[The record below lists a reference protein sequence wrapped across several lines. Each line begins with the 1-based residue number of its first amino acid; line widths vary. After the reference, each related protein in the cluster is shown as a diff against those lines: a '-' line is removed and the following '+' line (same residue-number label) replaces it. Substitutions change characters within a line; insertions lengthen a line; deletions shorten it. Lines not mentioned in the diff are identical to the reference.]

1 MTAASN
7 PQPAARSPLQF
18 AAAAIAV
25 GAIVGA
31 IGWSQNPRQFFAS
44 YLVAW
49 LFWNGLALG
58 SMALQLLHNLTGG
71 KWGDMVRPYLR
82 ATTGLIPIT
91 AILFIPIA
99 LNLDQIYEWANPSI
113 VAGDAM
119 LQYKAKF
126 YLNER
131 GFLIRACVYF
141 ALWLSLV
148 GMLSWQART
157 NAAPDSPA
165 YHRFRRFSGV
175 GLGLHGLAVTFSS
188 IDWMMSLEPH
198 WFSAI
203 YGVVI
208 FAAQGVSAL
217 ALSIFL
223 ATRDA
228 RRQAEITPYQIDQF
242 HDLGKL
248 MSGLVMFWMYVQF
261 SQLFIIWYGNLPE
274 EVVWVIRRFEHGW
287 FWVAMSLLTFH
298 WIVPFFGLLNRDW
311 KRNPARLGAMAL
323 MVVVMEWVM
332 YVWYVEPAAQAFFAH
347 LQHLAHDA
355 AHGAADAAHATA
367 NTAHAAADAAL
378 GAEEASHGEYHGFF
392 PWIDAGLTLAIGGV
406 WWLVYNRRLPRTMA
420 QAAVVASKHKKKGGR
435 HG

>member
-7 PQPAARSPLQF
+7 PPSAARSPLQF
-18 AAAAIAV
+18 AAGAIVV

-31 IGWSQNPRQFFAS
+31 IGWTQNHDQFFAS

-71 KWGDMVRPYLR
+71 KWGDRIRPYLR
-82 ATTGLIPIT
+82 ATTGMIPIM

-99 LNLDQIYEWANPSI
+99 MNLDKIYEWANLAI
-113 VAGDAM
+113 VKDDSM
-119 LQYKAKF
+119 LQYKANF
-126 YLNER
+126 YLNQKF
-131 GFLIRACVYF
+131 FLIRAAIYF
-141 ALWLSLV
+141 TLWFLLI
-148 GMLSWQART
+148 GLLSWQART

-165 YHRFRRFSGV
+165 HHRFRRFSGV

-203 YGVVI
+203 YGVI
-208 FAAQGVSAL
+208 MFAAQGVGAL

-228 RRQAEITPYQIDQF
+228 RRQPSLTPYEVDQF

-248 MSGLVMFWMYVQF
+248 LSGLIMFWMYVNF

-274 EVVWVIRRFEHGW
+274 EVVWVIRRLAHGW
-287 FWVAMSLLTFH
+287 LWVAVSLLVFH
-298 WIVPFFGLLNRDW
+298 WMVPFFGLLNRDW
-311 KRNPARLGAMAL
+311 KRDPARLGFMAL
-323 MVVVMEWVM
+323 MIVVMEWVM
-332 YVWYVEPAAQAFFAH
+332 YVWYVEPAAQAYFEH
-347 LQHLAHDA
+347 LAHLAHDA
-355 AHGAADAAHATA
+355 G
-367 NTAHAAADAAL
+367 HAAAEAAHEGAHDAAKT
-378 GAEEASHGEYHGFF
+378 EHHGFF
-392 PWIDAGLTLAIGGV
+392 PWIDAGLTVAIGGV
-406 WWLVYNRRLPRTMA
+406 WWLVFNRRRPKTFA
-420 QAAVVASKHKKKGGR
+420 QAEAAASKQKKKKGG
-435 HG
+435 HH

>member
-7 PQPAARSPLQF
+7 LQPAARSPLPI
-18 AAAAIAV
+18 AAAAIVV

-31 IGWSQNPRQFFAS
+31 VGWSQNHHQFFAS

-49 LFWNGLALG
+49 LFWNGLVLG
-58 SMALQLLHNLTGG
+58 SIALQLLHNLSGG
-71 KWGDMVRPYLR
+71 KWGDAIRPYLR
-82 ATTGLIPIT
+82 ATTGLLPVT

-99 LNLDQIYEWANPSI
+99 LNLSQVFEWADPEI

-126 YLNER
+126 YLNVE
-131 GFLIRACVYF
+131 FFQIRAGIYF
-141 ALWLSLV
+141 VLWFLLL
-148 GMLSWQART
+148 GLLSWQART

-165 YHRFRRFSGV
+165 HHRFRRFSGV

-203 YGVVI
+203 YGVII

-217 ALSIFL
+217 ALAIFL

-228 RRQAEITPYQIDQF
+228 RRQPSLTPYEVGQF

-248 MSGLVMFWMYVQF
+248 LSGLIMFWMYVQF

-274 EVVWVIRRFEHGW
+274 EVVWVIRRLEHGW
-287 FWVAMSLLTFH
+287 LWVAFALLTFH
-298 WIVPFFGLLNRDW
+298 WIVPFFGLLNREW
-311 KRNPARLGAMAL
+311 KRDPARLGGMAL
-323 MVVVMEWVM
+323 MVVCMEWLM
-332 YVWYVEPAAQAFFAH
+332 YVWYVEPAAQAYFH
-347 LQHLAHDA
+347 HLAHLAHEA
-355 AHGAADAAHATA
+355 AHGAAEGAHETA
-367 NTAHAAADAAL
+367 KSEH
-378 GAEEASHGEYHGFF
+378 HGFF
-392 PWIDAGLTLAIGGV
+392 PWIDAGLTVGIGGI
-406 WWLVYNRRLPRTMA
+406 WWLVFNRRRPKTFA
-420 QAAVVASKHKKKGGR
+420 QAEAAASKQKKKKGG
-435 HG
+435 HH